1 MKKRIVAMGMALV
14 LTVVLTPTVLA
25 QQTKETT
32 AEQDNALSQ
41 LASETVAEPTH
52 TSAESAQARV
62 SATYEVPGT
71 NIVLN
76 YAIEQENEWL
86 YGVETPYVEITGC
99 NSDGAGV
106 LTIPS
111 ELEGIPVKVIDWKEL
126 TSVHDL
132 QGIIVPEG
140 VEVLTDFRFS
150 ISALQFVYLPSTIQL
165 IDEEFPMLWYNAP
178 TELFFGGSR
187 DQTFLDWRDQEQTV
201 APGLFEDRGGTETKS
216 QEALY
221 VYYNVDPSSLICVK
235 MENYGGEPGWYSE
248 KYYMLGDETPVYGYL
263 GSVDTSGTDLGTFKG
278 WFTKP
283 EGGVQVTK
291 DTPLQSLSDHTIYA
305 RFENSGTTVDPEPDP
320 DEPENPD
327 DTYTGWRTEDGKDY
341 WYENGVKQGTEGRG
355 KEIYDPDSDAWYWLD
370 AVQGGAKAVSKDV
383 YQESDAGQWADNPD
397 GTGKWVRY
405 DAEGHMVK
413 GWQVTSTGT
422 YYFDEVTGA
431 MAKGVGIIANRYCAF
446 DPITGHAVDMQWQ
459 NENGNEYWYEGGI
472 RQGCLLN
479 DDGTPDLSYRGKEI
493 YDPATSSWY
502 WLDNVDYG
510 KKAVNKDVYQESDA
524 GQWAENDDGT
534 GKWVRYDGDGH
545 MIKGWQTNSS
555 GTYYFDPVYGTMIKG
570 CATIDGSDY
579 YFDWNTGIRQTG
591 DVANRMLTAKRVVD
605 LVNQQRAAAGVGQLK
620 MDGSVTQVAMLRAQE
635 LTQLFSHTRPNG
647 TSCFTALQ
655 EAGIFY
661 WSAGENIAWGQ
672 QSPELVMNSWMNSTG
687 HRQNILNSTYTKIGV
702 GYYVQNGRPYWVQ
715 MFIYN

>member
-1 MKKRIVAMGMALV
+1 MKKRIVAMGMALALMV
-14 LTVVLTPTVLA
+14 ALTPAALA
-25 QQTKETT
+25 QQTDET
-32 AEQDNALSQ
+32 A
-41 LASETVAEPTH
+41 VEPDH
-52 TSAESAQARV
+52 TSEESAQPRA
-62 SATYEVPGT
+62 SSTYAVPGT

-76 YAIEQENEWL
+76 YAIEEDDGWL
-86 YGVETPYVEITGC
+86 YGVEPPYVEITGC

-106 LTIPS
+106 LTIPA

-126 TSVHDL
+126 TEVHDL
-132 QGIIVPEG
+132 KGIIVPEG
-140 VEVLTDFRFS
+140 AEVLTDFYFS
-150 ISALQFVYLPSTIQL
+150 ISDLQFIYLPSTIQR
-165 IDEEFPMLWYNAP
+165 IEDDFPLTWNNAP
-178 TELFFGGSR
+178 TELFFGGSK
-187 DQTFLDWRDQEQTV
+187 DQTFLDWKDREHTV
-201 APGLFEDRGGTETKS
+201 TSALFRDRGGTETNP

-221 VYYNVDPSSLICVK
+221 VYYNVNPSSLICVN
-235 MENYGGEPGWYSE
+235 MENYGGDPGWYSE

-278 WFTKP
+278 WFTQP
-283 EGGVQVTK
+283 EGGEQVTK

-305 RFENSGTTVDPEPDP
+305 QYENGSTPVDPDP
-320 DEPENPD
+320 DVPVTPD
-327 DTYTGWRTEDGKDY
+327 DTYTGWRTENGKDY
-341 WYENGVKQGTEGRG
+341 WYEDGVKQGTEGRG
-355 KEIYDPDSDAWYWLD
+355 KEIYDPESDAWYWLD
-370 AVQGGAKAVSKDV
+370 AIQGGAKAVSKDV
-383 YQESDAGQWADNPD
+383 YQESEAGQWADNPD

-405 DAEGHMVK
+405 DENGHMVK

-446 DPITGHAVDMQWQ
+446 DPVTGNAIDMQWQ

-479 DDGTPDLSYRGKEI
+479 DDGTPDPSYRGKEI
-493 YDPATSSWY
+493 CDPATNSWY

-510 KKAVNKDVYQESDA
+510 KKAVNKDVYQESEA

-534 GKWVRYDGDGH
+534 GKWVRYDSNGQ

-555 GTYYFDPVYGTMIKG
+555 GTYYFDPVYGTMVKG

-591 DVANRMLTAKRVVD
+591 DIANRMLTAKRVVD

-620 MDGSVTQVAMLRAQE
+620 MDGRVTQVAMMRSQE
-635 LTQLFSHTRPNG
+635 LPQLFSHTRPNG
-647 TSCFTALQ
+647 TSCFTALT
-655 EAGIFY
+655 EAGISY

-672 QSPELVMNSWMNSTG
+672 QSPEQVMNSWMNSSG
-687 HRQNILNSTYTKIGV
+687 HRQNILSSTYTKIGV

-715 MFIYN
+715 MFIYD